1 MTMLKLFIG
10 QEKMENKSLEKR
22 FLCQN
27 RNQNIISV
35 PIKYIKYS
43 NQFDRHNWLSLK
55 IRSERDNL
63 YLKDNLA
70 RKRLNTLPDI
80 NNLFNP
86 LILYA
91 CESLIC
97 IFGNKRLKTAIDKGY
112 THIDCLIY
120 DGFQQAVIVGT
131 SIWDTFKK
139 HGLSK
144 VDYLLT
150 NDNQAITNIDR
161 YMVEEKQLIDD
172 YATHQQILIREALK
186 SHLDIMETG
195 CGYYSTPVLVEIAKF
210 RGVKLI
216 SFVQEI
222 NWARRFDYLIGDHY
236 QQIQIDFA
244 NKIPLT
250 QMFGMCFL
258 DHEQLVKDRIKHLNH
273 ILEHT
278 DTVVIH
284 DADKVSSFALLH
296 KPYTI
301 EMFKHLTPNTAVIRN
316 V

>member
-1 MTMLKLFIG
+1 MS
-10 QEKMENKSLEKR
+10 QNKNPR
-22 FLCQN
+22 
-27 RNQNIISV
+27 IISI

-55 IRSERDNL
+55 VRSEQDNL
-63 YLKDNLA
+63 YLNDNLA
-70 RKRLNTLPDI
+70 KKRLQTLPNI
-80 NNLFNP
+80 EKLFNP
-86 LILYA
+86 IILYA
-91 CESLIC
+91 CDYLIC

-112 THIDCLIY
+112 SHIDCLVY
-120 DGFQQAVIVGT
+120 DNFNQAVKVGT
-131 SIWDTFKK
+131 SIWNTFKQ

-150 NDNQAITNIDR
+150 NDNQAITNINR
-161 YMVEEKQLIDD
+161 YMVEEKQFIDN
-172 YATHQQILIREALK
+172 YATHQQILVREAIK

-195 CGYYSTPVLVEIAKF
+195 CGYYSTPLLVEIAKA

-216 SFVQEI
+216 GFVQEI

-236 QQIQIDFA
+236 QQIQIDFT
-244 NKIPLT
+244 NEIPLT
-250 QMFGMCFL
+250 QRFGMCFL
-258 DHEQLVKDRIKHLNH
+258 DHEQFVRDRIKHLNN
-273 ILEHT
+273 ILNFT
-278 DTVVIH
+278 DTVVVH
-284 DADKVSSFALLH
+284 DADKVSCFALLH

>member
-1 MTMLKLFIG
+1 
-10 QEKMENKSLEKR
+10 MENKSLEKR

-55 IRSERDNL
+55 VRSERDNL

-161 YMVEEKQLIDD
+161 YMVEEKQFIDD

-195 CGYYSTPVLVEIAKF
+195 CGYYSTLVLVEIAKF

-216 SFVQEI
+216 SFVQDI

-244 NKIPLT
+244 NEIPLT
-250 QMFGMCFL
+250 QRFGMCFL

-284 DADKVSSFALLH
+284 DADKVSSFSLLH

>member
-1 MTMLKLFIG
+1 MLKLFIG
-10 QEKMENKSLEKR
+10 QEKMENKLLEKR

-55 IRSERDNL
+55 VRSERDNL

-91 CESLIC
+91 CDSLIC

-150 NDNQAITNIDR
+150 NDNQAITIIDR
-161 YMVEEKQLIDD
+161 YMVEEKQFIDD

-222 NWARRFDYLIGDHY
+222 NWARRFDYLIGEHY

-244 NKIPLT
+244 NEIPLT
-250 QMFGMCFL
+250 QRFGMCFL

>member
-1 MTMLKLFIG
+1 M
-10 QEKMENKSLEKR
+10 
-22 FLCQN
+22 
-27 RNQNIISV
+27 
-35 PIKYIKYS
+35 
-43 NQFDRHNWLSLK
+43 
-55 IRSERDNL
+55 
-63 YLKDNLA
+63 
-70 RKRLNTLPDI
+70 PDI

-91 CESLIC
+91 CDSLIC

-161 YMVEEKQLIDD
+161 YMVEEKQFIDD

-195 CGYYSTPVLVEIAKF
+195 CGYYSTPVLVEIAKVNK
-210 RGVKLI
+210 VKVI
-216 SFVQEI
+216 GFVQEI
-222 NWARRFDYLIGDHY
+222 NWARRFDYLIGEHY
-236 QQIQIDFA
+236 QQIQIDF
-244 NKIPLT
+244 KQEIPLT
-250 QMFGMCFL
+250 QRFGMCFL
-258 DHEQLVKDRIKHLNH
+258 DHEQFVRDRIKHLNN

-278 DTVVIH
+278 NTVVVH
-284 DADKVSSFALLH
+284 DADRVQSFALLH

-301 EMFKHLTPNTAVIRN
+301 EMHKHLTPNTAVIRN

>member
-55 IRSERDNL
+55 VRSERDNL

-161 YMVEEKQLIDD
+161 YMVEEKQFIDD

-210 RGVKLI
+210 KGVKLI

-244 NKIPLT
+244 NEIPLT